1 MQVDADVQPTYVRV
15 SAKKQTLQLVL
26 PTEVLTDSS
35 NAARSGTTGHLLLT
49 CPKMHPVVKSKAPAK
64 KKDVQKLESKVAT
77 AGMLTAPKELTAEER
92 LKGAVDVAGIV
103 KDNPNSKAR
112 GEAAEAIKP
121 TLGPDFDDEDEV
133 PPLM

>member
-1 MQVDADVQPTYVRV
+1 MQDVVEDDINWRLRRMSQECHVASGKAHR
-15 SAKKQTLQLVL
+15 
-26 PTEVLTDSS
+26 ERTDQHRL
-35 NAARSGTTGHLLLT
+35 RSR
-49 CPKMHPVVKSKAPAK
+49 AP
-64 KKDVQKLESKVAT
+64 
-77 AGMLTAPKELTAEER
+77 GRER